1 MKSLKLMCLIALSI
15 AVLPISADAGV
26 YDGSKPVLCAVVET
40 FECAPGAECQR
51 GLAAAINI
59 PQFLRIDF
67 KMNTISATLD
77 DGTVKTTEIK
87 NIVHVDGVTIL
98 HGVQGARGWSV
109 SIVEA
114 NGKMVLSVS
123 GREVGFV
130 VFGACTNP

>member
-1 MKSLKLMCLIALSI
+1 MKIRKLICLIALSVV
-15 AVLPISADAGV
+15 VLPVTSAAGV

-40 FECAPGAECQR
+40 FECTPGAECQR
-51 GLAAAINI
+51 GLAASINI

-67 KMNTISATLD
+67 TKNTVSAALE
-77 DGTVKTTEIK
+77 DGTVRSTEIK
-87 NIVHVDGVTIL
+87 NIAHVDGMTLL

-109 SIVEA
+109 SIVDA

-123 GREVGFV
+123 GQEVGFV